1 LPSDIRPATPASADT
16 QPAGSALRPLDPAN
30 PEGVSELDDLYKA
43 FGKEELAPL
52 WTQVGEL
59 MPGQPTPSA
68 RPHVWQ
74 WRTLFQLA
82 ERAGQLVPVDRG
94 GERRAIALANPGLG
108 GLPYATPTLWAAIQ
122 YLAPGETAPEHR
134 HTQNAFR
141 FVVEGEGV
149 WTVVDGDPVSMHRG
163 DLLLTPGWHFHG
175 HQNVAESP
183 MAWLDG
189 LDIPFVHQTDSGFFA
204 DGSDTLTDTS
214 TPDRSRAERLWDHP
228 GLQPVALLGE
238 RRGSPIAAYRWQH
251 TDRAL
256 AEQLEIEREGHPA
269 TMGAGHAA
277 VRYSNPTTGGDVLP
291 TIRAE
296 FHRLRGGAVSE
307 LRREVGSSVWQVF
320 GGSGSVSLGGTEHR
334 LERGDLF
341 VVPSWVEYGLTAGE
355 GMDLFRF
362 SDAPIFEAL
371 GQYRTQVGR
380 R

>member
-1 LPSDIRPATPASADT
+1 MPSDIRPSAPASADT
-16 QPAGSALRPLDPAN
+16 RPGGSALRPPDP
-30 PEGVSELDDLYKA
+30 PDSEGVTELDDLYQA
-43 FGKEELAPL
+43 FSKEQLAPL

-68 RPHVWQ
+68 CPHVWR
-74 WRTLFQLA
+74 WSALLGLA

-141 FVVEGEGV
+141 FVVEGQGV
-149 WTVVDGDPVSMHRG
+149 WTVVDGDPVSMQRG

-175 HQNVAESP
+175 HQNVADSP

-189 LDIPFVHQTDSGFFA
+189 LDIPFVQQTDSGFFA
-204 DGSDTLTDTS
+204 YGSDTLTDTS
-214 TPDRSRAERLWDHP
+214 TPGRSRAERLWAHP

-238 RRGSPIAAYRWQH
+238 RQSSPIAAYRWQH

-256 AEQLEIEREGHPA
+256 AEQLEIEGEGHPA

-277 VRYSNPTTGGDVLP
+277 VRFSNPTTGGDVMP

-296 FHRLRGGAVSE
+296 FHRLRAGAVSE

-320 GGSGSVSLGGTEHR
+320 AGSGSVLVSGTEHC

-341 VVPSWVEYGLTAGE
+341 VVPSWAEYELTAGD
-355 GMDLFRF
+355 GLDLFRF

-371 GQYRTQVGR
+371 GQYRTQAGR

>member
-1 LPSDIRPATPASADT
+1 LPSDIRPSAPALADT
-16 QPAGSALRPLDPAN
+16 RPGDSGVRSPDPADS
-30 PEGVSELDDLYKA
+30 EWVTELDDLYKA
-43 FGKEELAPL
+43 FSKEQLAPL

-68 RPHVWQ
+68 RPHVWR
-74 WRTLFQLA
+74 WRTLFDLA
-82 ERAGQLVPVDRG
+82 ERAGALVPVDRG

-141 FVVEGEGV
+141 FVVEGQGV
-149 WTVVDGDPVSMHRG
+149 WTVVDGDPVSMQRG

-175 HQNVAESP
+175 HQNVADSP

-189 LDIPFVHQTDSGFFA
+189 LDIPFVQQTDGGFFA
-204 DGSDTLTDTS
+204 YGSDTLTDTS
-214 TPDRSRAERLWDHP
+214 TPDRSRAERLWAHP

-238 RRGSPIAAYRWQH
+238 RRSSPIAAYRWQH

-269 TMGAGHAA
+269 TMRVGHAA
-277 VRYSNPTTGGDVLP
+277 VRFSNPTTGGDVMP

-296 FHRLRGGAVSE
+296 FHRLRAGAVSDR
-307 LRREVGSSVWQVF
+307 RREVGSSVWQVF
-320 GGSGSVSLGGTEHR
+320 AGSGSVWLGGAENR
-334 LERGDLF
+334 LQRGDLF
-341 VVPSWVEYGLTAGE
+341 VVPSWAEYELTAGE